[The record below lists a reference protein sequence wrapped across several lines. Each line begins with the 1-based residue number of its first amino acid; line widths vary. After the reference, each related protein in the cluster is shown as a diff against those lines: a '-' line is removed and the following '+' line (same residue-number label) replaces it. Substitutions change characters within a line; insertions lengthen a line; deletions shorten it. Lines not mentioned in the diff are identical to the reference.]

1 VELRVNPPP
10 QHRFAAT
17 VAALARPAD
26 IRALPIPVM
35 HLIMAMRLCGL
46 FEQAGR
52 EPLVELTTRFAS
64 VTLAEQVLASTQ
76 MIGRCWPER
85 FVSSRPC
92 CLRLSPDE
100 RTLANLARAGLAGDR
115 DGFNR
120 ELAGF
125 VRKAWRE
132 PLYAQLIQTV
142 AGLSQRQQRA

>member
-1 VELRVNPPP
+1 MVQQPESA
-10 QHRFAAT
+10 RFSAIVT
-17 VAALARPAD
+17 ALARPAD
-26 IRALPIPVM
+26 IRALPLPVM

-64 VTLAEQVLASTQ
+64 VTIAEQVLATTR
-76 MIGRCWPER
+76 MIARCWPER

-100 RTLANLARAGLAGDR
+100 RTLANLAHAGLSGNR
-115 DGFNR
+115 EEFSR

-125 VRKAWRE
+125 VRQAWRE
-132 PLYAQLIQTV
+132 PLYAQIVETV
-142 AGLSQRQQRA
+142 AGLSQLQQRA